1 MNAKCTSCTRQ
12 ARDHRLP
19 NPDFDAHS
27 GCPNL
32 ITSLRWWRLTGR
44 ALQEDFVEW
53 ADVGSCISIRPLIG
67 ARSHLGFQR
76 TCDLISGQGSRASFG
91 SPVFACAG
99 KTDPPFG
106 SSSRRT
112 RRVRAVGCVI
122 DNVPFCAVFCAVPV
136 FVPWRA
142 VPSSDPRM
150 RASAIAQRL
159 RPQKHGTMVAP
170 SATSDLLARLQP
182 QPASRLPATP
192 RTLYLI
198 KIKDPA
204 RSGFI
209 FGRCHPR
216 SRLLRCALTAASP

>member
-1 MNAKCTSCTRQ
+1 MHHCARQ

-32 ITSLRWWRLTGR
+32 ITSPRWWRLTRR

-112 RRVRAVGCVI
+112 RRVRVVGYVI
-122 DNVPFCAVFCAVPV
+122 DNVSFCAVPV
-136 FVPWRA
+136 FVPWRP

-150 RASAIAQRL
+150 RTRATAQRL

-198 KIKDPA
+198 KIKDFELSSVISA
-204 RSGFI
+204 A
-209 FGRCHPR
+209 CHPTPQ
-216 SRLLRCALTAASP
+216 LLRCALTAASP